1 MRVYDKKKQKI
12 IVAGMKGA
20 VGLMRFNL
28 RIILTAIMLIFTA
41 MLQGCSF
48 AGISDENLLQP
59 PRATGV
65 KADIQNLLETTTKGD
80 YKLKYPQNGE
90 NRSAIIMCSEEGSE
104 QNEAIA
110 FYTTGKD
117 TSVNLAFMNESG
129 GKWSVVSVVTNQNS
143 EVDRVYLDDVDN
155 DKKNE
160 IIVGW
165 VSYVS
170 SNNQIIMYDYTGET
184 ITPTI
189 ISGDNTAYSDMVLTD
204 ITDDGVTDLL
214 VLNSYMAADGNQSE
228 RGQSTILY
236 SACVNGTFS
245 KVSEISMSSSVVSVA
260 KLTVGNIEGNVKAL
274 FVDGVTQ
281 NSADE
286 LVTQVIYYSKS
297 DQILKNP
304 LNVNDASGESQNIT
318 LRKTSTV
325 CKDVDNDGI
334 IEVPSTYLHEVKNG
348 EIPSAPI
355 IRWYKV
361 MADEDV
367 REVMQTFS
375 NYFDAFYFVLPE
387 SWEDRVV
394 VSGNNTSRTT
404 MFYEI
409 IGTDITTSDYE
420 KSTETATEQRVES
433 ATIPEIDDSEK
444 REQRETVLV
453 NSEPLLTIRV
463 FTQKVWKNE
472 GAARL
477 SEGYTVIRNENG
489 LVYTFKKGS
498 SDDDKMNITS
508 RQINRSFHIIK

>member
-1 MRVYDKKKQKI
+1 MR
-12 IVAGMKGA
+12 GA
-20 VGLMRFNL
+20 VGLMKFKL
-28 RIILTAIMLIFTA
+28 RVILTAIMLIFTTV
-41 MLQGCSF
+41 LQGCSF

-59 PRATGV
+59 PRATGI
-65 KADIQNLLETTTKGD
+65 KADIQDLLETTTKGD
-80 YKLKYPQNGE
+80 YKLKYPQNGD
-90 NRSAIIMCSEEGSE
+90 NRSAIIMFSEKGSE

-117 TSVNLAFMNESG
+117 TSINLAFMNESA

-143 EVDRVYLDDVDN
+143 EVDRVYLGDIDN

-165 VSYVS
+165 VSHVS

-184 ITPTI
+184 VTPTI
-189 ISGDNTAYSDMVLTD
+189 ISGDNTAYSDIVLTD

-214 VLNSYMAADGNQSE
+214 VLNSYIATDGNQSE
-228 RGQSTILY
+228 KGQSAILY

-245 KVSEISMSSSVVSVA
+245 KVSEISTSSSVVSVS
-260 KLTVGNIEGNVKAL
+260 KLTVGNIEGNVKAI
-274 FVDGVTQ
+274 FVDGITQ
-281 NSADE
+281 NSMDE

-297 DQILKNP
+297 DRILKNP
-304 LNVNDASGESQNIT
+304 LNVNDASGENKNIT
-318 LRKTSTV
+318 LRKTSTL

-334 IEVPSTYLHEVKNG
+334 IEVPSTYLHEVKSG
-348 EIPSAPI
+348 EISSAPI

-361 MADEDV
+361 MAQEEDV

-387 SWEDRVV
+387 SWENSIV

-404 MFYEI
+404 TFYEI
-409 IGTDITTSDYE
+409 SGTDITIPDDE
-420 KSTETATEQRVES
+420 KSTETATEQRIEN
-433 ATIPEIDDSEK
+433 ATIPEIDEPEN
-444 REQRETVLV
+444 REQKETVTV

-477 SEGYTVIRNENG
+477 SEGYTVIKSEND

-498 SDDDKMNITS
+498 SEDDKMNITA
-508 RQINRSFHIIK
+508 RQINQSFHIIE